1 MAHRPGRRRR
11 GSGALSL
18 STDPCK
24 TAILISGSGTNL
36 QSFIDHVAMGR
47 VSLELTVVF
56 SNQSNAHGLQRAKNA
71 GIATSCIQHDGYD
84 DRESFDR
91 DVAAALDEHEPEL
104 IILAGF
110 MRILSPWFVAHY
122 QGRVLNIHPALLPKY
137 VGLDT
142 HQRVLDAG
150 ESWHGSSVH
159 FVTENLDGGPVIL
172 QGKLAVNA
180 SETASE
186 LRARVQALEHQIY
199 PQAADWFAQGRL
211 EYRDGAAWL
220 DGKRLDEPVIRD
232 FK

>member
-1 MAHRPGRRRR
+1 
-11 GSGALSL
+11 
-18 STDPCK
+18 
-24 TAILISGSGTNL
+24 
-36 QSFIDHVAMGR
+36 MGR

-137 VGLDT
+137 AGLDT

-180 SETASE
+180 RETASE
-186 LRARVQALEHQIY
+186 LRARVQAVEHQIY
-199 PQAADWFAQGRL
+199 PQAANWFAQGRL
-211 EYRDGAAWL
+211 EFKDKRAWL

>member
-1 MAHRPGRRRR
+1 
-11 GSGALSL
+11 
-18 STDPCK
+18 
-24 TAILISGSGTNL
+24 
-36 QSFIDHVAMGR
+36 MGR
-47 VSLELTVVF
+47 IALELTVVF
-56 SNQSNAHGLQRAKNA
+56 SNQADAYGLERAKNA
-71 GIATSCIQHDGYD
+71 GIATSCFPHDDYD

-91 DVAAALDEHEPEL
+91 DVAAALDEHGPEL

-137 VGLDT
+137 PGLDT
-142 HQRVLDAG
+142 HQRVLNAG

-172 QGKLAVNA
+172 QGKLAVNTK
-180 SETASE
+180 ETASE

-211 EYRDGAAWL
+211 EYRDGVAWL
-220 DGKRLDEPVIRD
+220 DGKRLDEPVVHE